1 MAHEK
6 EVIEHLSSE
15 ITASIQKMGEL
26 RSKTNLAIFIGPYV
40 LLGALFFR
48 KDSLPALG
56 QLPPSVW
63 IALVVLFVCFMGIGL
78 LMAKVEQHDW
88 KHCNECRKIIN
99 SLHKSGESV
108 EYNLENII
116 FKEQLI
122 AVYMLAY
129 FLLSVSFG
137 SAIFLISILI
147 V

>member
-48 KDSLPALG
+48 KGSLPSFG
-56 QLPPSVW
+56 QLAPSAW
-63 IALVVLFVCFMGIGL
+63 IALLVLFACFMGIGL

-88 KHCNECRKIIN
+88 KHCNECRRIIH
-99 SLHKSGESV
+99 SLHKSGKSV
-108 EYNLENII
+108 EYNLENIV

-122 AVYMLAY
+122 AVYLLAY
-129 FLLSVSFG
+129 FLLAASFV